1 MDAPRL
7 CCSYVTSRPHKNN
20 YSSTGCGKWMNDTT
34 KEEGKGTGIG
44 LFIVRSILEKH
55 GGKISVIS
63 ELDKGSCFD
72 VWLPLDQA

>member
-44 LFIVRSILEKH
+44 IFISKSIVESH
-55 GGKISVIS
+55 GGKLLIDSVVG
-63 ELDKGSCFD
+63 KGTS
-72 VWLPLDQA
+72 VRIVLPLGK